1 MQKRVARRLP
11 SVLTVSGTSRQEIV
25 DHLGVRQDR
34 IRVVH
39 IGADTD
45 LFSPDPSVA
54 EVPGRIV
61 TTSSADVPL
70 KGLVF
75 LVEALAKVRT
85 ENPAA
90 HLVVVG
96 KRAEDGP
103 VAATIEKYG
112 LEGAVSFVKGITD
125 AELVDLVRSAE
136 VACVPSLYEGFSLP
150 AAEAMATGTPWSPP
164 PAERSPRSP
173 GPTVRPASRCPPA
186 TRARWPPRS
195 ADSWT
200 TRSCG
205 RGSAPP
211 DANASSGTSPGPARR
226 SAPPSSTASPSPAR
240 RPGPSA
246 PRPPPP
252 RTCRIRPRKQ
262 GHVLTVDFTRFPL
275 AAGDRV
281 LDLGCGAG
289 RHAFEC
295 YRRGA
300 QVVALDQNGEEIR
313 EVAKWFA
320 AMKEAG
326 EAPAGA
332 TATAM
337 EGDALNLPFPDASFD
352 VVIISEVMEHIPDD
366 KGVLAEMVRVLK
378 PGGRIAVTVPRYGP
392 EKVCWTLSDA
402 YHEVEGGHIRIY
414 KADELLAKMREAGL
428 KPYGTHHAH
437 ALHSP
442 YWWLKCAFGVDNDK
456 ALPVRAYHKLL
467 VWDIM
472 KKPALTRVTEQLL
485 NPVVGKSFVAYA
497 TKPHLPKAEA

>member
-1 MQKRVARRLP
+1 MR
-11 SVLTVSGTSRQEIV
+11 
-25 DHLGVRQDR
+25 
-34 IRVVH
+34 
-39 IGADTD
+39 
-45 LFSPDPSVA
+45 
-54 EVPGRIV
+54 
-61 TTSSADVPL
+61 
-70 KGLVF
+70 
-75 LVEALAKVRT
+75 
-85 ENPAA
+85 PAA
-90 HLVVVG
+90 
-96 KRAEDGP
+96 
-103 VAATIEKYG
+103 
-112 LEGAVSFVKGITD
+112 
-125 AELVDLVRSAE
+125 
-136 VACVPSLYEGFSLP
+136 
-150 AAEAMATGTPWSPP
+150 
-164 PAERSPRSP
+164 P
-173 GPTVRPASRCPPA
+173 GC
-186 TRARWPPRS
+186 WP
-195 ADSWT
+195 
-200 TRSCG
+200 
-205 RGSAPP
+205 
-211 DANASSGTSPGPARR
+211 TSPGPG
-226 SAPPSSTASPSPAR
+226 PPSVPSSCTVSRSPPVGRA
-240 RPGPSA
+240 GE
-246 PRPPPP
+246 
-252 RTCRIRPRKQ
+252 RPRGSRNPYLRHRRQ
-262 GHVLTVDFTRFPL
+262 APVLTVDFTRFPL

-378 PGGRIAVTVPRYGP
+378 PGGRIAITVPRYGP

-414 KADELLAKMREAGL
+414 RADELLGKIREAGL

-442 YWWLKCAFGVDNDK
+442 YWWLKCAFGVGRDGKDA

-472 KKPALTRVTEQLL
+472 KKPLVTRVTEQLL

>member
-1 MQKRVARRLP
+1 MRP
-11 SVLTVSGTSRQEIV
+11 SR
-25 DHLGVRQDR
+25 
-34 IRVVH
+34 
-39 IGADTD
+39 
-45 LFSPDPSVA
+45 
-54 EVPGRIV
+54 
-61 TTSSADVPL
+61 
-70 KGLVF
+70 
-75 LVEALAKVRT
+75 
-85 ENPAA
+85 
-90 HLVVVG
+90 
-96 KRAEDGP
+96 
-103 VAATIEKYG
+103 
-112 LEGAVSFVKGITD
+112 
-125 AELVDLVRSAE
+125 
-136 VACVPSLYEGFSLP
+136 
-150 AAEAMATGTPWSPP
+150 AAEPPEGPTAQPATEPVRDGLADAPAPP
-164 PAERSPRSP
+164 PTP
-173 GPTVRPASRCPPA
+173 
-186 TRARWPPRS
+186 
-195 ADSWT
+195 
-200 TRSCG
+200 
-205 RGSAPP
+205 
-211 DANASSGTSPGPARR
+211 
-226 SAPPSSTASPSPAR
+226 PPSYRHPSGRADP
-240 RPGPSA
+240 
-246 PRPPPP
+246 
-252 RTCRIRPRKQ
+252 
-262 GHVLTVDFTRFPL
+262 VLTVDFTRFPL
-275 AAGDRV
+275 APGDRV

-337 EGDALNLPFPDASFD
+337 EGDALNLPFPDESFD

-392 EKVCWTLSDA
+392 EKICWSLSDA

-414 KADELLAKMREAGL
+414 KADELLAKIRQAGL

-472 KKPALTRVTEQLL
+472 KKPALTRVAEQLL

-497 TKPHLPKAEA
+497 TKPHLPKGDA